1 MAKLD
6 TALATIR
13 AKSAKEEALSQ
24 QVMQLESRL
33 ASVVSEKDTSL
44 SRSRLN
50 DRAHAEEMARQVK
63 EFEIQESRLKTAE
76 DGLQRLR
83 TERQEMVV
91 QLESLQHEVCA
102 ARSSLSPVVQTL
114 TCVAVVVRVYVL
126 RFVAQH
132 RSI

>member
-6 TALATIR
+6 TALDTIR

-102 ARSSLSPVVQTL
+102 ARWTKMRS
-114 TCVAVVVRVYVL
+114 RV
-126 RFVAQH
+126 
-132 RSI
+132 SC